1 MITKHLNILILLLDQ
16 GLITKATR
24 ITNHTFTLIDHIYT
38 NIPQKVLQAGICLAD
53 ITDHFPVFCTVSN
66 KLPVN
71 NDTKLFRD
79 FTNFD
84 NGLFLNDI
92 RNVDFNGLINNDV
105 NESMQGRR
113 GFQNRAR
120 EMIC

>member
-1 MITKHLNILILLLDQ
+1 MLLDQ
-16 GLITKATR
+16 RLMPLITKATR
-24 ITNHTFTLIDHIYT
+24 ITNHTSTLIDHIYT
-38 NIPQKVLQAGICLAD
+38 NIPQKVLQARICLAD